1 MWNLVILDDDTRARR
16 RLAAALTGQYGHL
29 VQSRPV
35 AAAGGVLA
43 DLVRRANPKPDAI
56 IIDPASSD
64 VDAPALIAMLRH
76 GSGRPVLAI
85 TAAPPSPAVA
95 TAADALLP
103 KPCSPAALHALLGAV
118 LRRAR
123 PRPLIA
129 GHLTA
134 DLATRTATLHGR
146 PLRLTRAEF
155 DLLARLLAR
164 PGAIVPRTAL
174 SDGGS
179 VDVILSRLRAK
190 LGETAGRPHYLHTHR
205 GRGVAVRVPG

>member
-1 MWNLVILDDDTRARR
+1 MWNLVILDDDLRARR
-16 RLAAALTGQYGHL
+16 SLANGLTHHYGLIARARPLAAAG
-29 VQSRPV
+29 
-35 AAAGGVLA
+35 AILA
-43 DLVRRANPKPDAI
+43 DLVRRATPKPDAI
-56 IIDPASSD
+56 VIDPASPD
-64 VDAPALIAMLRH
+64 VDGPALITMLRQA
-76 GSGRPVLAI
+76 SARPVLAI

-95 TAADALLP
+95 VAADALLP
-103 KPCSPAALHALLGAV
+103 KPCSPAAVHALLGAV
-118 LRRAR
+118 LRRVR

-146 PLRLTRAEF
+146 RLRLTRAEF

-174 SDGGS
+174 GEGCI
-179 VDVILSRLRAK
+179 DVILSRLRAK
-190 LGETAGRPHYLHTHR
+190 LGESAGSPMYLHTHR